1 METNAWRMS
10 IERKPAPLQDV
21 SDYVVGEIVQRFQ
34 KADRPIVLIDAC
46 AGRFGMA
53 GEVGKLVEICKIPY
67 FDSEQIRAYR
77 LESDP
82 S

>member
-1 METNAWRMS
+1 MS

-21 SDYVVGEIVQRFQ
+21 SDHVVGEIVQRFQ

>member
-21 SDYVVGEIVQRFQ
+21 SDYIVGEIVQRFQ
-34 KADRPIVLIDAC
+34 KAERPIVLIDAC

-53 GEVGKLVEICKIPY
+53 VETCKIRY
-67 FDSEQIRAYR
+67 FDSEQI
-77 LESDP
+77 
-82 S
+82 